1 MLLCVHLE
9 KINWKIDSMRQ
20 PNRRFGFSI
29 SVWTLPTAVH
39 YFIFFIVFAFNHLPS
54 LSHWSGCLNG
64 LWSFPIS
71 LAVLCT
77 TSSPLCL
84 SLCQAWSLCSIK
96 GRSHWCRYWPL
107 RGAAVQVAALARRCC
122 GQTQKHKHQGV
133 WPHGPSPETIRLRP
147 VLLLD
152 AVQTPSQKWPRKHSG
167 THLLRQ
173 GGGTGWECVLNIYI
187 REPLRPVTAKEG
199 IHWICDILTH

>member
-1 MLLCVHLE
+1 MCIWKKSTGKKTAWGSRTDVLVSLSLCGLY
-9 KINWKIDSMRQ
+9 Q
-20 PNRRFGFSI
+20 PLF
-29 SVWTLPTAVH
+29 
-39 YFIFFIVFAFNHLPS
+39 FIIIIFIVFAFNHLPS

-133 WPHGPSPETIRLRP
+133 WPHGPVQRP
-147 VLLLD
+147 SGSDLFYCWMPYRHHHRNG
-152 AVQTPSQKWPRKHSG
+152 QEKHSG

-173 GGGTGWECVLNIYI
+173 GGTGWECVLNIYI
-187 REPLRPVTAKEG
+187 RGPLRPVTAKEG

>member
-39 YFIFFIVFAFNHLPS
+39 YNFFFS
-54 LSHWSGCLNG
+54 LYSLLTTFHHSVTDLDVKTKCPQRSLNG

-71 LAVLCT
+71 LVGLCT

-84 SLCQAWSLCSIK
+84 SVPSRSLCSIK

-122 GQTQKHKHQGV
+122 GQTQTTNIRVSGHTAPVQRPSGSDPLYCWMPYRHHHRNGQENTQG
-133 WPHGPSPETIRLRP
+133 HICSGR
-147 VLLLD
+147 
-152 AVQTPSQKWPRKHSG
+152 AVKLAG
-167 THLLRQ
+167 N
-173 GGGTGWECVLNIYI
+173 VF
-187 REPLRPVTAKEG
+187 
-199 IHWICDILTH
+199 